1 MPRRSPWRAL
11 VRGGVAAIGLFCLA
25 VLGPGPAVAQS
36 SYPSKPIRLVVGF
49 SPGGAA
55 DVLTRIM
62 AQALGKQLG
71 QQLTE
76 RLSQELR
83 GALQRPDVR
92 QQLAAQGFDGYGMT
106 PAQFS
111 AFFKLQWDSFTG
123 VVRDNGIK
131 FD

>member
-1 MPRRSPWRAL
+1 MPLASLWRAV

-49 SPGGAA
+49 APGGAA

-62 AQALGKQLG
+62 AQ
-71 QQLTE
+71 
-76 RLSQELR
+76 
-83 GALQRPDVR
+83 
-92 QQLAAQGFDGYGMT
+92 GFDGYGMT
-106 PAQFS
+106 PGQFS
-111 AFFKLQWDSFTG
+111 AVFKLQWDSFTG